1 MIHREM
7 KMYDV
12 GKELTITHA
21 AHLFLQVWVPGLDV
35 VNFQDAFKKLKEV
48 SALIYWI
55 CVAVVG

>member
-35 VNFQDAFKKLKEV
+35 VNFQNAFEQLK
-48 SALIYWI
+48 
-55 CVAVVG
+55 